1 MLVCADSTECLEI
14 CDLKSLPLWIFKK
27 DHIPND
33 HLLVSFAVK
42 SFFKNVPLDVTIEFI
57 LSRIY
62 NKNQ

>member
-1 MLVCADSTECLEI
+1 MLACPDSTEFLKI
-14 CDLKSLPLWIFKK
+14 CDLKSLTLWIFKK
-27 DHIPND
+27 NHIPND

-42 SFFKNVPLDVTIEFI
+42 SFFTNVPLDVTIEII

>member
-1 MLVCADSTECLEI
+1 MLACPDSTECLEI

-42 SFFKNVPLDVTIEFI
+42 PFFTNVLLDVTIKI
-57 LSRIY
+57 MLSRIY